1 VAGEPWHGRE
11 PVDQAKADYAK
22 LNQMLIDDV
31 AYIPLLYSNG
41 AFLIKSYVKGAGT
54 NTATS
59 TTTGTESRSGR
70 INPNL

>member
-1 VAGEPWHGRE
+1 MAGEPWHGRE

-54 NTATS
+54 NSYFDNYWNGISIRAH
-59 TTTGTESRSGR
+59 
-70 INPNL
+70 